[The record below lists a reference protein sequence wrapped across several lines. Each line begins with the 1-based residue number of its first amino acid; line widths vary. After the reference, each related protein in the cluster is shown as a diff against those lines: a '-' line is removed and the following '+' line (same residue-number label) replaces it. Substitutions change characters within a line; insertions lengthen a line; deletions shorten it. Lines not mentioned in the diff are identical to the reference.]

1 MTDCPD
7 CTRYEATLEF
17 ISYLTNEIEWK
28 KEFANELL
36 QEIGKLTNEALKERK
51 QHDV

>member
-17 ISYLTNEIEWK
+17 ISYLTNEIQWK
-28 KEFANELL
+28 EKFANELL
-36 QEIGKLTNEALKERK
+36 QEIGKLTSESLEETR
-51 QHDV
+51 

>member
-17 ISYLTNEIEWK
+17 ISYLTNEIECK

-36 QEIGKLTNEALKERK
+36 QEIGKLTSESLEETR
-51 QHDV
+51 